1 MAVIEESQWEVGGS
15 GRWGA
20 VGGAGLGFPGQ
31 WEVGGSGRSRAL
43 VGAGLGFP
51 GLLWGG
57 FNRRGYV
64 GQGLNMDNH
73 LSTVPQYSVSQY
85 SITVQCITVQ
95 YYSTVYH
102 STVL

>member
-1 MAVIEESQWEVGGS
+1 M
-15 GRWGA
+15 
-20 VGGAGLGFPGQ
+20 GGAGLGFPGQ

-64 GQGLNMDNH
+64 GRGLNMDNRVVSIAC
-73 LSTVPQYSVSQY
+73 LVSICSICSTVSRGL
-85 SITVQCITVQ
+85 SIFKPCPT
-95 YYSTVYH
+95 
-102 STVL
+102 